1 MRILTRVWRFFVGK
15 QDTVHLLPP
24 LLRILIRM
32 CLLSAFQPALSH
44 WCYAFLRNRNV
55 VGRFFTVY
63 QRMEML
69 IDVLI
74 DCLLILERLIA
85 TRAWEDFVV
94 SVKMR
99 SGNQLVYGGNA
110 SWGLKNSSLA
120 PHYQTV

>member
-1 MRILTRVWRFFVGK
+1 MA
-15 QDTVHLLPP
+15 
-24 LLRILIRM
+24 LLRWETRYGTPPSTVAPNFDPDVSS
-32 CLLSAFQPALSH
+32 SAFQPALSH
-44 WCYAFLRNRNV
+44 WCYTFLRNRNV

-74 DCLLILERLIA
+74 GCLLILERLIA

-99 SGNQLVYGGNA
+99 SENQLAYGGNA
-110 SWGLKNSSLA
+110 SWGLKNTSLA